1 MAPEVK
7 IRTPELQ
14 LRDPSPSFCQEP
26 LQPRASGKNPL
37 ACMSVSAG
45 AGWVYDEP
53 RIHMDY
59 DVKRQK
65 DLQATETQFPKAA
78 SGRAD
83 LEAIQR
89 TAKMQAEAYDPMA
102 ARQALQRERHRE
114 VAGGDA
120 LNPLDLVQGVLSL
133 VGMLDAVPHLA
144 IGADS
149 LNTTISMVRGDQ
161 TGAFLGTMSVPP
173 GAGFGSGAAAA
184 AYHLRHFV
192 GLGKA
197 SPAAVELTKRLG
209 KEVTEVS
216 LPATG
221 RFAKHD
227 LTFDGSALGFGS
239 REVHV
244 KYADGTTGLVTE
256 IFAFKVNKGSK
267 IPMTNGVDSQVQ
279 RQLERIAAEEKA
291 AHPGAVVSIRPYD
304 NSAIPIH
311 PSGMGGTERGWM

>member
-1 MAPEVK
+1 
-7 IRTPELQ
+7 
-14 LRDPSPSFCQEP
+14 
-26 LQPRASGKNPL
+26 
-37 ACMSVSAG
+37 
-45 AGWVYDEP
+45 
-53 RIHMDY
+53 MDY
-59 DVKRQK
+59 DVKRRK
-65 DLQATETQFPKAA
+65 DPHAEEMQLPKAA
-78 SGRAD
+78 SGQSD
-83 LEAIQR
+83 LTAIQR
-89 TAKMQAEAYDPMA
+89 TAKMQVEAYDPMA

-120 LNPLDLVQGVLSL
+120 FNPLDLVQGILSL
-133 VGMLDAVPHLA
+133 VGMLDAVPYLA

-149 LNTTISMVRGDQ
+149 LNTTISMARGDQ

-173 GAGFGSGAAAA
+173 VSGLGTGAAAT
-184 AYHLRHFV
+184 AYHLRHFI

-197 SPAAVELTKRLG
+197 SPAALELGKRLG

-221 RFAKHD
+221 RFSKHD
-227 LTFDGSALGFGS
+227 LQLDGGTLGFGS

-244 KYADGTTGLVTE
+244 KYADGTAGLVTE
-256 IFAFKVNKGSK
+256 IFAFKVTKGSK
-267 IPMTNGVDSQVQ
+267 ISMTNGVDSQVQ

-311 PSGMGGTERGWM
+311 PSGMGDTERGWL